1 MNQATTPSTV
11 RFLRA
16 IARPNIVSVL
26 LLLFALFSSPVTTAA
41 EPGESHC
48 MMGCPTH
55 PDVSDP
61 PIDRSLYA
69 LMNDPDTKFARW
81 VAYRVDKSNFDCDAT
96 VRRSWKSDP
105 DIDPGDTLTPRE
117 YDDANVTLAVDRG
130 HQAPLASFKCHSDAH
145 TTNYLSN
152 ITPPFTKLNQGPW
165 KKLEA
170 AVRTLA
176 KGGND
181 VWVMT
186 GPLYE
191 WPMAKLPSTNKMH
204 AVPSAY
210 WKVVS
215 IKDNESIKSLAFYFY
230 QDTPKR
236 ADYCDHVKT
245 IDFIEAKA
253 RLDFFP
259 AHPNQDA
266 LERAPGTL
274 TAELGC

>member
-1 MNQATTPSTV
+1 MNQAITPSTL

-16 IARPNIVSVL
+16 IARPNFASFL
-26 LLLFALFSSPVTTAA
+26 LLPFALISPPVTTAA
-41 EPGESHC
+41 EPVESHC
-48 MMGCPTH
+48 MMGCPIH
-55 PDVSDP
+55 PDVNHP
-61 PIDRSLYA
+61 PINRSLYT
-69 LMNDPDTKFARW
+69 LMNDPDTKFAQW
-81 VAYRVDKSNFDCDAT
+81 VAYRVEKSNFDCKASI
-96 VRRSWKSDP
+96 RRNWESDP
-105 DIDPGDTLTPRE
+105 DIDASDTLSRSE
-117 YDDANVTLAVDRG
+117 YAAANVTLNVDRG
-130 HQAPLASFKCHSDAH
+130 HQAPLASFKCHSEAH

-152 ITPPFTKLNQGPW
+152 ITPQFTKLNQGPW

-191 WPMAKLPSTNKMH
+191 WPMAKLPSTKKMH
-204 AVPSAY
+204 EVPSAY

-215 IKDNESIKSLAFYFY
+215 IRHNDSIKSSAFYFY

-245 IDFIEAKA
+245 IDFIESKSG
-253 RLDFFP
+253 LDFFP
-259 AHPNQDA
+259 IYPIQDA
-266 LERAPGTL
+266 LEQAPGTL
-274 TAELGC
+274 TTELGC